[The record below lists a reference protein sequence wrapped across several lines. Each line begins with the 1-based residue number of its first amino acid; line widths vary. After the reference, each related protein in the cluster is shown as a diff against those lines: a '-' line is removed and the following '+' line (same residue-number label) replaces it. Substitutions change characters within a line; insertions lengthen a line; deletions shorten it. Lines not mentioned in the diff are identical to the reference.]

1 MAQARVDAEAR
12 SLIGL
17 LGGRRV
23 VRLALR
29 EPEGLEQAIRKGLP
43 YAAFEALMRALG
55 VRAQDLARLVGVA
68 ARTLARRKSEGE
80 LSPTESDRLYRI
92 AHVTLKAS
100 ETLGTLEKA
109 RAWLHRKNRALGGR
123 TPIDCLDTTVGERQ
137 VEDLL
142 MRIDH
147 GIYS

>member
-1 MAQARVDAEAR
+1 MAQARADAEAR
-12 SLIGL
+12 SLVGL

-23 VRLALR
+23 VRLAVS
-29 EPEGLEQAIRKGLP
+29 EPEGLEEAIRKGLP

-109 RAWLHRKNRALGGR
+109 RAWLHGR
-123 TPIDCLDTTVGERQ
+123 TGRSEEGLRSIVSTRRSASGRWKTC
-137 VEDLL
+137 
-142 MRIDH
+142 
-147 GIYS
+147 